1 MVFWWVAPIGRNW
14 CCLIRVSREFW
25 PSSEFTLGLGLGEN
39 KITRIV
45 NGITTNCLVSF
56 SPNPYLHPKQ
66 DEIHGSS
73 LESTRGCLRIS
84 SNIVNPAARNYVDTR
99 ERDLDEVAGIYARNL
114 RLYEN
119 HRQGRPNKYGVEIM
133 FR

>member
-1 MVFWWVAPIGRNW
+1 MGLQQI
-14 CCLIRVSREFW
+14 VSYR
-25 PSSEFTLGLGLGEN
+25 SVQ
-39 KITRIV
+39 IHIC
-45 NGITTNCLVSF
+45 I
-56 SPNPYLHPKQ
+56 PKQFQQ